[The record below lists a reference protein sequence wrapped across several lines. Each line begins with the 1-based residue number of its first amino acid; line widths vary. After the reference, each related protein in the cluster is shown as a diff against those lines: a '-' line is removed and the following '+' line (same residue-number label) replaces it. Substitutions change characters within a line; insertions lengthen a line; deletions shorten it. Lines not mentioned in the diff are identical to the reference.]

1 MSFTNSKL
9 ATVVR
14 ISPFRNSPRN
24 QPITKITLHHM
35 AGVLSLEQFG
45 NIVTSPGRDMSANY
59 AVDKDARVG
68 LFCPESDR
76 SWCSSSPW
84 NDNRAITIEIS
95 NSAYGDASG
104 WPVSDKVM
112 AKVID
117 LCVDICKRNGIK
129 KMTYTGDR
137 NGSLTFH
144 QMFTATSCLP
154 IDRTELL
161 TPAGW
166 KLLKDIKIG
175 DTVATAH
182 IDNLEIKFDEVEN
195 IVPVK
200 TQDTYTIRDF
210 EATSDHRVLYYNQAQ
225 RQYLGQYKDLYN
237 LTGSYYLP
245 NAGYCV
251 NRPGLN
257 LSFLDIEFLVAVQ
270 ADGHYMR
277 DGNCVYGI
285 EFHLK
290 KERKI
295 QRLTKLMNK
304 LGLEYKVCNQSDG
317 TTKLRIYGKNNVAL
331 CEEFLDNKCF
341 TWDWL
346 NMTHQQALHFLS
358 VILQYDGCVANN
370 SYSSS
375 IPENVNIVQA
385 IAAMHGIGTKLA
397 DGGTRVYFKKPMRSL
412 GVNTR
417 KRNPKQQVSCVT
429 VRSGFILIRQHGRTT
444 ITGNCPG
451 PYIKARAQE
460 ICNKINAR
468 LGSSSSTGN
477 TSTSSANFKKGDLV
491 SINSNGVYYDG
502 SSIPSWVKKEKWFIS
517 YISGDRAVLGMNE
530 SKNRNIQSPISTRYL
545 TKSGGSG
552 FKSYTKSLKSTETLY
567 TSPGGNTKGAIGT
580 SGIFTIV
587 EEKTVKGV
595 KYGKLKSGAGWVKLS
610 TDATIRKGSLVSL
623 KSDAVYYNG
632 SNIPT
637 WVKSQKWYVSEIS
650 GDRAVLGQNEKRDQN
665 IQSPISTKYLY

>member
-117 LCVDICKRNGIK
+117 LCVDICQRNGIK

-161 TPAGW
+161 TPSGW
-166 KLLKDIKIG
+166 KLLRDIKIG

-195 IVPVK
+195 LVPVK
-200 TQDTYTIRDF
+200 TQATFTASDF
-210 EATSDHRVLYYNQAQ
+210 EATLDHRVLYYNQAQ
-225 RQYLGQYKDLYN
+225 HQCLGQYKDLYN
-237 LTGSYYLP
+237 LTGDYYLP

-277 DGNCVYGI
+277 DENCIYGI

-290 KERKI
+290 EERKT
-295 QRLTKLMNK
+295 QRLMKLMNRLK
-304 LGLEYKVCNQSDG
+304 LEYEVCNQSDG
-317 TTKLRIYGKNNVAL
+317 TTKLRIYGKNNVAV
-331 CEEFLDNKCF
+331 CEEFLNNKCF

-346 NMTHQQALHFLS
+346 NMTHHQAMHFLS
-358 VILQYDGCVANN
+358 IILQYDGGVSNN

-385 IAAMHGIGTKLA
+385 IAAMHGFGTKLA

-412 GVNTR
+412 DVSTI

-429 VRSGFILIRQHGRTT
+429 VRSGFILIRQHGLTT

-451 PYIKARAQE
+451 PYIKSRAQE
-460 ICNKINAR
+460 ICDKINAR

-477 TSTSSANFKKGDLV
+477 TSTSSANFKTGDLV
-491 SINSNGVYYDG
+491 SINSNGVYYNG
-502 SSIPSWVKKEKWFIS
+502 SSIPSWVKAEKWFIS
-517 YISGDRAVLGMNE
+517 SISGDRAVLGMNE
-530 SKNRNIQSPISTRYL
+530 VKNRNIQSPISTRYL
-545 TKSGGSG
+545 TKSGNSG
-552 FKSYTKSLKSTETLY
+552 FKSYTKSLKSTDTLY
-567 TSPGGNTKGAIGT
+567 TSPGGNTKGTIGT

-587 EEKTVKGV
+587 EEQTVNGV
-595 KYGKLKSGAGWVKLS
+595 KYGKLKSGAGWVKLTTSS
-610 TDATIRKGSLVSL
+610 TDNVIRVGDTVKVLNNVQ
-623 KSDAVYYNG
+623 YNG
-632 SNIPT
+632 EPFKVYCSSYKVLE
-637 WVKSQKWYVSEIS
+637 VKGERIVIS
-650 GDRAVLGQNEKRDQN
+650 SDGKNTTCAINSKNLK
-665 IQSPISTKYLY
+665 KL